1 MVSFSTL
8 YTIVIPFL
16 NEEGVITE
24 KVKPTVEE
32 TVKKY
37 VFNQKLMYP
46 RHAEE
51 IDNMYKE
58 FETNIER
65 VTTILDKVKKGIWL
79 FLEGE
84 EIVRKRPG
92 FFLHKHGVLSWES
105 KYGSPTPFVAEVEE
119 EETILR
125 PAFDAR
131 GRYDIYNVDVGG
143 KCNLFKTNDDHD
155 CIIVNTRFFMQ
166 DLELKDV

>member
-1 MVSFSTL
+1 MVSFTTL
-8 YTIVIPFL
+8 YTIVLPFL
-16 NEEGVITE
+16 NEEGVISE
-24 KVKPTVEE
+24 INKPTVEE

-37 VFNQKLMYP
+37 IFNQKLLYP

-84 EIVRKRPG
+84 EIVRKHD
-92 FFLHKHGVLSWES
+92 FFLHKYGVLSWES
-105 KYGSPTPFVAEVEE
+105 RYGNPTPFLAEVEE

-125 PAFDAR
+125 PAFDVR

-143 KCNLFKTNDDHD
+143 ERGLFKTNEDHD
-155 CIIVNTRFFMQ
+155 CIIVDTQFFM
-166 DLELKDV
+166 LGLNLKDV